1 MKLEEILDAFLI
13 IGGTPSLNEKQKVL
27 QKYKDNEV
35 FRYILK
41 FLFDKNITTGIS
53 TKKINQ
59 DKKIDVSEDFD
70 DVIDV
75 IEYLS
80 KNNSGKIYD
89 VCVVKKFIN
98 KQDKNH
104 ENTLLELF
112 SKKLKLGITAKT
124 INKAFKEEFIS
135 IHEVQRA
142 ELYEDNKDYLIGKE
156 IACTIKLDGCRAWI
170 YIENHKVK
178 IVSREG
184 KLVTGLTDIEKEL
197 SILDNMILDGELICK
212 TGDTSLDRFRNT
224 TAILRTKANYKS
236 DINFEIYDIVN
247 NDIYTDRRNK
257 IEQLFK
263 DNKFENIKNVKVLY
277 KGIYDKDIVNKLL
290 NEAKSNN
297 EEGIMINVCD
307 AKYQFK
313 RTKDLLK
320 VKVFKEIDLKVVNI
334 LEGEGE
340 IKGKL
345 GAVVVKYKGFDVKV
359 GSGFTMDQ
367 RDELWRTKSIIGK
380 IIRIKYFEESID
392 QDDNLSL
399 RLPVFIDICDKKEES
414 YF

>member
-1 MKLEEILDAFLI
+1 MKLEEILDAFLMI
-13 IGGTPSLNEKQKVL
+13 SGTTSLNEKQKVL
-27 QKYKDNEV
+27 QKYKDDYT

-53 TKKINQ
+53 TKKINK
-59 DKKIDVSEDFD
+59 DKKIDVTEDFEN
-70 DVIDV
+70 ITDV

-80 KNNSGKIYD
+80 INNSGKDYD

-98 KQDKNH
+98 KQD
-104 ENTLLELF
+104 ENYAVTLLELF
-112 SKKLKLGITAKT
+112 SKKLKLGITAKS
-124 INKAFKEEFIS
+124 INKAFREEFIKL
-135 IHEVQRA
+135 HEVQKA
-142 ELYEDNKDYLIGKE
+142 ELYEDNKNYLIGKE
-156 IACTIKLDGCRAWI
+156 IAATVKLDGQRAWI
-170 YIENHKVK
+170 YVNDHKVR

-184 KLVTGLTDIEKEL
+184 KLVTGLLDIEKEL
-197 SILDNMILDGELICK
+197 SILDDIILDGELICK
-212 TGDTSLDRFRNT
+212 TGDTSLERFKNT
-224 TAILRTKANYKS
+224 MTMVRTKANYKS

-257 IEQLFK
+257 IEELFK
-263 DNKFENIKNVKVLY
+263 NNKFENIKNVKVLY
-277 KGIYDKDIVNKLL
+277 KGIYNEEIIDKLL
-290 NEAKSNN
+290 KEAKSNN

-320 VKVFKEIDLKVVNI
+320 VKVFKEIDLKVVEAI
-334 LEGEGE
+334 EGEGE

-359 GSGFTMDQ
+359 GSGFTMEQ
-367 RDELWRTKSIIGK
+367 RDEFWRNKSIINK
-380 IIRIKYFEESID
+380 VIRIKYFEESYD
-392 QDDNLSL
+392 QEGNLSL
-399 RLPVFIDICDKKEES
+399 RLPVFIDVCDKKEES